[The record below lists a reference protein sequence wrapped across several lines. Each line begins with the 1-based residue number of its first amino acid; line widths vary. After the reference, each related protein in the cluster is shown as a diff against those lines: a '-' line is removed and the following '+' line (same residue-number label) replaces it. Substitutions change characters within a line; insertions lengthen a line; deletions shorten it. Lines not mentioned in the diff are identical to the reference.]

1 MSGDLP
7 ALQARPVTS
16 APPCAARCGASSLP
30 IYSHHILSRL
40 RLVLVAEQA
49 SSSSRGKQTVITAR
63 TAGAGAEA
71 TSCVRGEEMGAAS
84 MLSGV
89 RRRCHCSFLL
99 LAFLLCS
106 SCWFV
111 RPSQAF
117 KRGGYDQ
124 EKVPLSFIVADPT
137 PAPSPRAAPPPVTG
151 ADNDDGGMKPRLPT
165 ERWRRGRGE
174 ERRGRGNGGQEWHR
188 ARAPAHAPSSAGPA
202 ARAPASADAPAPDS
216 GSGSGTPFI
225 ESSPAVP
232 VPRGVRDTATILPMP
247 APGVKRQDVGGAAL
261 VRPAGMVPVLVVVG
275 LIMMASLGA
284 LC

>member
-1 MSGDLP
+1 
-7 ALQARPVTS
+7 
-16 APPCAARCGASSLP
+16 
-30 IYSHHILSRL
+30 
-40 RLVLVAEQA
+40 
-49 SSSSRGKQTVITAR
+49 
-63 TAGAGAEA
+63 
-71 TSCVRGEEMGAAS
+71 MGAAS
-84 MLSGV
+84 TLPAV
-89 RRRCHCSFLL
+89 RRRCHCSLLL

-106 SCWFV
+106 SWLV

-117 KRGGYDQ
+117 KLQHGGYDE

-137 PAPSPRAAPPPVTG
+137 PVPSPRAAPPPVTG
-151 ADNDDGGMKPRLPT
+151 ADNDDDDGGMKPRLPT

-174 ERRGRGNGGQEWHR
+174 ERRGRGNGGEEWHR
-188 ARAPAHAPSSAGPA
+188 ARAPALAPSSAGPA

-247 APGVKRQDVGGAAL
+247 APGVKRQDVGRAAL